1 MQKLIDA
8 LENTKPDI
16 VGVAD
21 IEQYKPFMETLAKY
35 QQFANVKNTGAAIHA
50 MIKCTEQMFYDIGY
64 TEDSEWVQMTGIFG
78 SSAIPAA
85 SAEIIREALKKM
97 MEDGVVG
104 PKNKWQAIEY
114 LAADYLTG
122 K

>member
-1 MQKLIDA
+1 MPKEQSLEKL
-8 LENTKPDI
+8 P
-16 VGVAD
+16 
-21 IEQYKPFMETLAKY
+21 
-35 QQFANVKNTGAAIHA
+35 
-50 MIKCTEQMFYDIGY
+50 KCTEQMFDDIGY

-85 SAEIIREALKKM
+85 STEIIREALKKM